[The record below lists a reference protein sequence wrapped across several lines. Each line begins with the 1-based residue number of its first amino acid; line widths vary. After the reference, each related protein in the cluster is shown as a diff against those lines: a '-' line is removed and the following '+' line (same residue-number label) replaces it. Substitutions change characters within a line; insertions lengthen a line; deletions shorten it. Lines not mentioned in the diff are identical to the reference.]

1 MKRLLSERHNS
12 KPQIVVTNLIDV
24 VLLLV
29 FFFMI
34 TSSFANNKEQVPVNI
49 PKAAN
54 SASAEKEN
62 MTVQISK
69 EGKIYIAGK
78 ITSDDELK
86 DQIKTWILNSPE
98 RPILVEAD
106 EESEYGQIVSIL
118 DTMRSS
124 GAFNIGL
131 ATKPK
136 E

>member
-34 TSSFANNKEQVPVNI
+34 TSSFANNKEKVPVNV

-54 SASAEKEN
+54 SASVEKEN
-62 MTVQISK
+62 LTVQISK
-69 EGKIYIAGK
+69 EGKIYISGNS
-78 ITSDDELK
+78 TSDDELK
-86 DQIKTWILNSPE
+86 NKIKTWVANSPE

-106 EESEYGQIVSIL
+106 EKVEYGTVVMIL
-118 DTMRSS
+118 DTMRNA
-124 GAFNIGL
+124 GASNIGL
-131 ATKPK
+131 TTKPK

>member
-1 MKRLLSERHNS
+1 MKRLLPERRNN

-34 TSSFANNKEQVPVNI
+34 TSSFASNKERVPVNI

-54 SASAEKEN
+54 SAPAEKEN

-69 EGKIYIAGK
+69 DGNIFIAGK
-78 ITSDDELK
+78 TANEEELK
-86 DQIKTWILNSPE
+86 DKIKVWVANSPE

-106 EESEYGQIVSIL
+106 EKAEYGKIVSIL
-118 DTMRSS
+118 DAMRSS
-124 GAFNIGL
+124 GASNVGL